1 MTNVAVLISGRGSNL
16 KAIIDDAQ
24 LPVTLSGVISNT
36 PSAPGLK
43 LASAA
48 GIKTKTID
56 HRTHPDR
63 ASFDH
68 ALAEVL
74 DDWSVDLVVLAGFM
88 RLLSQEFVARY
99 QGRLINV
106 HPSLL
111 PAFTG
116 LHTHR
121 RALECGV
128 KIHGCTVHFVT
139 HELDSGPIIIQAAV
153 PVHQNDNEE
162 SLSARVLAEEH
173 RILPQAIRWFAAGE
187 LELCGNRVN
196 FKRESRSDAVLCFPS
211 SPS

>member
-1 MTNVAVLISGRGSNL
+1 MTSVAVLISGRGSNL
-16 KAIIDDAQ
+16 KAIIDAQ
-24 LPVTLSGVISNT
+24 LPVTLSGVISNN

-48 GIKTKTID
+48 GIKTKLID
-56 HRTHPDR
+56 HRTHSSR
-63 ASFDH
+63 EAFDL
-68 ALAEVL
+68 ALADVL
-74 DDWSVDLVVLAGFM
+74 DAWSVDLIVLAGFM
-88 RLLSQEFVARY
+88 RLLSEEFVARY
-99 QGRLINV
+99 HGRLINI

-153 PVHQNDNEE
+153 PVYQNDNEE

-173 RILPQAIRWFAAGE
+173 RILPQAVRWFAAGE
-187 LELCGNRVN
+187 LELSGNRVN
-196 FKRESRSDAVLCFPS
+196 FKGESRSDAVLCFPS
-211 SPS
+211 RSS